1 MLVIRR
7 RAGQA
12 VLIGGDIEIE
22 VLEVSPG
29 KVKLGITAPKEVLVL
44 RKEIDLTR
52 EQNLLAARGASPE
65 MVQKLT
71 DTIRPVR
78 RQEDDGRQQIAGA

>member
-22 VLEVSPG
+22 VLEAGPG

-44 RKEIDLTR
+44 RKEINLTR
-52 EQNLLAARGASPE
+52 EQNLLAAQGVSLE
-65 MVQKLT
+65 VVQRLT
-71 DTIRPVR
+71 DRMRPDQ
-78 RQEDDGRQQIAGA
+78 RQEDAGRQQIGGA